1 MSASSV
7 SVDHLVL
14 DLPVK
19 QVESRLSCDWLK
31 YFWSDQILPHF
42 HDGLLFPVMVSYSTV
57 VNCRRR
63 SFYSF
68 EEKLPQDHLIII
80 KEQNHHS
87 SSIKDCP
94 QQLSVLYT
102 KKCFKRVQLVGWIT
116 FSQQISANLW
126 NVQENLMIQM
136 VDSNVKLFHGKI
148 VEDFC
153 MAWASSFSRSSLQPL
168 KGVWEIL
175 QPFKGTFQ
183 LFANSTRKLNVIL
196 KWSPTWTTNLYMIKA
211 FEQTSRS
218 LSCVCLHLNLP
229 LSGC

>member
-1 MSASSV
+1 M
-7 SVDHLVL
+7 DHLVL
-14 DLPVK
+14 DLPIK

-57 VNCRRR
+57 VNCRGR

-102 KKCFKRVQLVGWIT
+102 KKCFKRVQLVG
-116 FSQQISANLW
+116 
-126 NVQENLMIQM
+126 
-136 VDSNVKLFHGKI
+136 
-148 VEDFC
+148 
-153 MAWASSFSRSSLQPL
+153 
-168 KGVWEIL
+168 
-175 QPFKGTFQ
+175 
-183 LFANSTRKLNVIL
+183 
-196 KWSPTWTTNLYMIKA
+196 
-211 FEQTSRS
+211 
-218 LSCVCLHLNLP
+218 
-229 LSGC
+229 